1 MHIDEI
7 IFPIALCELDTG
19 LKGFYPFDDD
29 HPLTL
34 THMTLKTLG
43 GQVSLTPLR
52 LPQHAPAV
60 LKVQGVEMSELITA
74 LKPKQ
79 FAMSGR
85 VSGELPL
92 LLDDASQLI
101 PAVGL
106 PAII

>member
-7 IFPIALCELDTG
+7 ISPIALRELDTG
-19 LKGFYPFDDD
+19 LKGFYPFDDV

-34 THMTLKTLG
+34 THVTLKTLG

-60 LKVQGVEMSELITA
+60 LKVQSVEMSELITA

-85 VSGELPL
+85 GKRRVAAVARGCDPGYPPR
-92 LLDDASQLI
+92 LDCQR
-101 PAVGL
+101 
-106 PAII
+106 